1 MESNQESQS
10 PVAAMRLWKWSLE
23 LLLGIVVF
31 FTAYGFCQG
40 IGFVLEYTWLKC
52 ISYVVASALIV
63 CLLLAWSR
71 LFEKKW
77 PLQLVDRQVFLYL
90 SQGWIVGVLFFCSIT
105 LIFAVCGCYSG
116 SFGYPQWGN
125 ICLSFISFLLV
136 ACGEEVI
143 FRGLLYRMISERFG
157 MWLALTVSSLFFGI
171 VHIFNPG
178 ASLWSSIAIAIEAGL
193 LLGAAYQYSGS
204 LWLPI
209 GIHWAWNFTQ
219 GNVFGF
225 AVSGGD
231 SGDSFFVSSA
241 TGPELFTGGAF
252 GPEASI
258 LAAVLGALISA
269 FYIRMYLKK
278 QKG

>member
-1 MESNQESQS
+1 
-10 PVAAMRLWKWSLE
+10 
-23 LLLGIVVF
+23 
-31 FTAYGFCQG
+31 
-40 IGFVLEYTWLKC
+40 
-52 ISYVVASALIV
+52 
-63 CLLLAWSR
+63 
-71 LFEKKW
+71 
-77 PLQLVDRQVFLYL
+77 
-90 SQGWIVGVLFFCSIT
+90 
-105 LIFAVCGCYSG
+105 
-116 SFGYPQWGN
+116 
-125 ICLSFISFLLV
+125 
-136 ACGEEVI
+136 
-143 FRGLLYRMISERFG
+143 
-157 MWLALTVSSLFFGI
+157 MWLALIVSSLFFGI

-258 LAAVLGALISA
+258 LAAMLGALISA